1 MPTST
6 QYSGSFIDTP
16 GVYAF
21 TKDPSVRSVSGVSTS
36 TAAFVGQPESN
47 SGSLSGPEMILNFKQ
62 YTEKFG
68 EFGSS
73 GDNKLAWS
81 VYLYFVN
88 GGSKCYVV
96 PTSSG
101 SPTQTELERLD
112 PLDDI
117 SLLVCPG
124 VEGETDET
132 PLTYATAREHKDL
145 FYIGGV
151 AQSPGDHTVLDSA
164 TASSFAAYY
173 HPWLEVEQRQ
183 ADGSTVSATIPPMG
197 AVAGIYARTDGR
209 RGVFKAPAGLQAQVR
224 GIKGLTTNFSDAQQA
239 NYNGANINILRA
251 FDGVGNVVWGA
262 RTHGSQSPWRYVPVR
277 RTAMFLRLS
286 LFRGTRFA
294 VFEPNDEDLWQAL
307 RLTVKS
313 FMHAQFQRGAF
324 QGRSAKQAYFVQCDG
339 ETTTQ
344 TDIDNGVVNVRVG
357 FAPLKPAEFVVITL
371 EQITGG
377 GV

>member
-6 QYSGSFIDTP
+6 QYPGSFIDTP

-21 TKDPSVRSVSGVSTS
+21 TKDPSVRSISGVSTS
-36 TAAFVGQPESN
+36 TAAFVGDPASN
-47 SGSLSGPEMILNFKQ
+47 ADSLDGPEEILNFKQ

-68 EFGSS
+68 EFGAS

-88 GGSKCYVV
+88 GGTKCYVV
-96 PTSSG
+96 PTSSS
-101 SPTQTELERLD
+101 SPTDSELERLD

-124 VEGETDET
+124 VEGESDNTAQ
-132 PLTYATAREHKDL
+132 TYATSREHKDL
-145 FYIGGV
+145 FYIGGM
-151 AQSPGDHTVLDSA
+151 AKDADDSA
-164 TASSFAAYY
+164 FGASFTRTTYAAYY
-173 HPWLEVEQRQ
+173 HPWLKVERRQ
-183 ADGSTVSATIPPMG
+183 ADGSTVSADIPPMG
-197 AVAGIYARTDGR
+197 AVAGIYARTDGSK
-209 RGVFKAPAGLQAQVR
+209 GVFKAPAGLQASVR
-224 GIKGLTTNFSDAQQA
+224 GIKGLTKHYSDKEQEGF
-239 NYNGANINILRA
+239 NSEHINLLRA

-262 RTHGSQSPWRYVPVR
+262 RTHKVEVPWKYIPVR

-286 LFRGTRFA
+286 LFRGTKFA

-324 QGRSAKQAYFVQCDG
+324 QGGSAKQAYFVQCDG

-344 TDIDNGVVNVRVG
+344 TDIDNGIVNVRVG